1 MTMSY
6 LKDPASIYEASFAA
20 IRAEADLSRFEGD
33 MEALAMRLIHAC
45 GMIDIAAGL
54 RFSPSVVS
62 TASAALNSGATVI
75 TDCEMVAAAI
85 IRRMLPRSNEV
96 ICTLNDPQTPALAAK
111 HETTRSAAAVS
122 LWEPHVEGAV
132 VAIGNAPTTLFAL
145 LEALDAGMAK
155 PAAILGFPVGFVGA
169 LESKQALAENP
180 RGVDFV
186 TLAGRRGGS
195 AMAGAA
201 VNAIAAGLRS

>member
-20 IRAEADLSRFEGD
+20 IRAEADLSRFEGE

-54 RFSPSVVS
+54 RFSPSVVA
-62 TASAALNSGATVI
+62 TASAALNNGAPVI

-85 IRRMLPRSNEV
+85 IRRLLPRSNEV

-111 HETTRSAAAVS
+111 HETPRSAAAVS

-132 VAIGNAPTTLFAL
+132 VASPRCRVVVLVEGIG
-145 LEALDAGMAK
+145 
-155 PAAILGFPVGFVGA
+155 
-169 LESKQALAENP
+169 
-180 RGVDFV
+180 
-186 TLAGRRGGS
+186 
-195 AMAGAA
+195 
-201 VNAIAAGLRS
+201 AIAAVGKGRIRHDVILSGVVPKEPIATNLIRSLHRKDQRFSGATLDGHLINPKSRFQSLEW